1 MATSFSRGYK
11 IKLIGTGLEAG
22 TWGTSTNE
30 NLKRI
35 DQYFA
40 GGTDFDV
47 TAASLPSSW
56 NGSSNTLTWCLGD
69 ATDAWDTG
77 SEGRNRF
84 VNFTSATSSITVN
97 IRGSTSTDDE
107 VERIYWV
114 RNSLGSNRTITFN
127 NNDSSSS
134 GDFTLRDGAT
144 ALIHATSAGNVESIL
159 GELQLTGIIFI
170 GSDADIV
177 LKDNATAALE
187 IKTTNAN
194 EEFIRIDTDNNH
206 LELAPGSAIAQLDL
220 GANTVDTSGQNTLVL
235 TNQNQANSLVFQES
249 GGSTH
254 LLRLD
259 TTTGANK
266 IVFPTEMFI
275 HTGVIDTQN
284 QVTTFEV
291 KDGQDGGDA
300 AGGALRIREGGA
312 GSILF
317 GVRTGTDP
325 VLEVSEAATLKL
337 SGSTSGRNALEVA
350 GTSTFGSNQADFSNI
365 NIDGG
370 AIDGTP
376 INNSTIGAS
385 TANTGKFTTLEAT
398 TASTALHLSAADCY
412 LSLGATA
419 GDGGHGL
426 KDNSGTL
433 NIKNKNTDAWGEPYH
448 SAMVSGQGTY
458 YEGSSAYDDPGKN
471 FEFTHGLTITAQ
483 SCPRIVEAWLKL
495 TDSSSQ
501 FGYDQYDWILLGSR
515 TGGGDNKWGATV
527 WANTSTVT
535 VTVGGSGLRITN
547 SDATG
552 GDLGNKANVPA
563 DSTWSIVVRAWK

>member
-84 VNFTSATSSITVN
+84 VNFTTATSSITVN
-97 IRGSTSTDDE
+97 IRGSTSTDDQ

-114 RNSLGSNRTITFN
+114 RNSLGSNRTILFN
-127 NNDSSSS
+127 NNESSSS

-159 GELQLTGIIFI
+159 GELQLTGITFV
-170 GSDADIV
+170 GSDADII
-177 LKDNATAALE
+177 LKDNTTAALE

-206 LELAPGSAIAQLDL
+206 LELAPGSSIAQVDW
-220 GANTVDTSGQNTLVL
+220 GAGTVDASGQNVLVL
-235 TNQNQANSLVFQES
+235 TNQNHANSLVFQES
-249 GGSTH
+249 GGSVH

-275 HTGVIDTQN
+275 HTGTIDTQN
-284 QVTTFEV
+284 QVTTFEI
-291 KDGQDGGDA
+291 KDGEDSPTDA
-300 AGGALRIREGGA
+300 SGGALRIREGAA
-312 GSILF
+312 GPILF

-337 SGSTSGRNALEVA
+337 SGSTGGRNALEVA
-350 GTSTFGSNQADFSNI
+350 GTSTFGSNQADFSAI

-370 AIDGTP
+370 TIDGTP

-398 TASTALHLSAADCY
+398 TASTALHLSAADAY

-419 GDGGHGL
+419 GSGGHGL
-426 KDNSGTL
+426 RDNSGTL
-433 NIKNKNTDAWGEPYH
+433 NIKNTNSDAWGEPYH
-448 SAMVSGQGTY
+448 SGMVNGQGTY
-458 YEGSSAYDDPGKN
+458 FEASSVYGGQGN
-471 FEFTHGLTITAQ
+471 YQFTHGLTIPAQ
-483 SCPRIVEAWLKL
+483 GCPRIVEAWLQL
-495 TDSSSQ
+495 TDSTSQ
-501 FGYDQYDWILLGSR
+501 FGYDQYDWILIGSR
-515 TGGGDNKWGATV
+515 TGGGDNQRGATV

-535 VTVGGSGLRITN
+535 ATVGSQGLRIFN
-547 SDATG
+547 STG
-552 GDLGNKANVPA
+552 GGNFERETVPT